1 MYKIRQAFRLID
13 NGLVN
18 DLQPVSVDRLSSE
31 KEDIDEEEGEIFN
44 KVETISSLSYLI
56 LLMN

>member
-1 MYKIRQAFRLID
+1 MYELRKAFRLID

-31 KEDIDEEEGEIFN
+31 KEDIYEEEGEIFN
-44 KVETISSLSYLI
+44 KVKTISSLSYLI